1 MISEVGKWV
10 DGVWYWEL
18 AWRRNFFVWE
28 ETILRELEEVVGSMV
43 VTEVRD
49 KWVWDPNVVEGF
61 SVKSCYGALDTLL
74 LPNRIFS
81 PLESFALNNI
91 WKGVVPSKVSALVWQ
106 VLLDRIPTKENLVRR
121 GILLNEAAGCDLCDG
136 VSETSKHL
144 FLHCRFTAAVWY
156 EVCRWLGL
164 ILVIPPEVV
173 MLYGQLMT
181 CGPNKKIRRGYSIVW
196 MAFNW
201 VIWNIGNDR
210 IFNNKVGTVEE
221 AVDSVKRL
229 SWSRVI
235 VCSGD

>member
-81 PLESFALNNI
+81 P
-91 WKGVVPSKVSALVWQ
+91 
-106 VLLDRIPTKENLVRR
+106 
-121 GILLNEAAGCDLCDG
+121 
-136 VSETSKHL
+136 
-144 FLHCRFTAAVWY
+144 
-156 EVCRWLGL
+156 
-164 ILVIPPEVV
+164 
-173 MLYGQLMT
+173 
-181 CGPNKKIRRGYSIVW
+181 
-196 MAFNW
+196 
-201 VIWNIGNDR
+201 
-210 IFNNKVGTVEE
+210 
-221 AVDSVKRL
+221 
-229 SWSRVI
+229 
-235 VCSGD
+235 